1 VFLKL
6 ENPLEL
12 IARKIG
18 EMSLRLSSENIN
30 VNRFGGSI
38 CLASLLELLLSV
50 LAKMM
55 ELAMLMRQVRLL
67 NILQELYLKKGEND
81 EQDYCV

>member
-1 VFLKL
+1 
-6 ENPLEL
+6 
-12 IARKIG
+12 
-18 EMSLRLSSENIN
+18 
-30 VNRFGGSI
+30 
-38 CLASLLELLLSV
+38 
-50 LAKMM
+50 MM